1 MEVIRERFAE
11 ALRNQ
16 KTGEELAFPLE
27 KYTTIRV
34 TLHRLG
40 IEMWENRPVW
50 EKPRIVSE
58 KGVVIVKRIK

>member
-1 MEVIRERFAE
+1 MEVIREGFTE

-16 KTGEELAFPLE
+16 KPGEELALPLE
-27 KYTTIRV
+27 KYSTIRV

-40 IEMWENRPVW
+40 IEMWKETPVW

>member
-1 MEVIRERFAE
+1 MEVIREGFAE

-16 KTGEELAFPLE
+16 KPGEELAFPLE
-27 KYTTIRV
+27 KYSTIRV

-50 EKPRIVSE
+50 EKPRIL
-58 KGVVIVKRIK
+58 KGMGVVIVKKIK

>member
-1 MEVIRERFAE
+1 MEVIRKEFAE

-16 KTGEELAFPLE
+16 KPGEELAFPLE
-27 KYTTIRV
+27 KNSTIRV

-50 EKPRIVSE
+50 EKPRIL
-58 KGVVIVKRIK
+58 KGMGVVIVKKIK